1 MYSKVLFLVLFP
13 LFAYSQAPQKIN
25 FQSILRNTN
34 GEVVA
39 NKSVS
44 LKISILSGSI
54 SGSSVYSETH
64 TKTTDISGLI
74 SIQIGNGTVLSGV
87 FDNIVWGNTSH
98 FIKLET
104 DFNGGS
110 NYVVLGT
117 QELMSVPYALYA
129 GKTDT
134 TVLNLT
140 SRFSTKLNVTD
151 TAALSARIN
160 ALSSLSDTS
169 LLNLTNRFSS
179 KVNISDTTGMLLPYL
194 RDADTTAMLL
204 NYLTGINAK
213 VNIADTSEMLAN
225 YRTGLNEK
233 VNIADTSNMLANY
246 RTGLNA
252 KAPINN
258 PTFTG
263 TVHGLNKSM
272 VGLQNVD
279 NTSDANKPVSAVTQA
294 ALDLKL
300 NRSDFP
306 SGTTGISGSDTINY
320 IPKFTGTT
328 KLGNSVIYDIG
339 GKVGIGNNDPIEK
352 LTISGGNIL
361 MNGVFDGLLMN
372 PGTGAGS
379 LAITRGGTIT
389 NNIQQINPPY
399 TDNVGSSSGGGAQ
412 IALLKNE
419 MSFSTYPSTGVI
431 GSPITLTERMRI
443 TSTGVGI
450 GTTNPNYKL
459 HVEGSGTAN
468 EIVGWFN
475 NQGAFSS
482 SLAVRNSSKTAYLT
496 NHSGLS
502 TPNYTGQL
510 SSALA
515 LGVAS
520 GVSPI
525 QFWNGSPAS
534 AKLTILENGKV
545 GIGNNAPNEK
555 LTISD
560 GNILMNGSFD
570 GLLMNPGS
578 GAGSLAITRGG
589 TITNNIQQINPPY
602 TDNVGSSSGGG
613 AQIALLKNEMSF
625 STYPNTGSLG
635 NPITLTERMRITSTG
650 VDINGSAKMTTIRD
664 AANSV
669 GTSGQVLSSTGS
681 ALSWVAPSA
690 SVQMAVIRETQTTN
704 VASGVTYT
712 TSASLL
718 ITQSK
723 PRQFNSKTEAGL
735 GITLSGSPHWTFTIS
750 TAGTYLFEAT
760 AMLSVPQADEQTV
773 FAKLVL
779 NDLTLGL
786 GSVIVGDS
794 YRYGPVSSNMLTD
807 SNFPHHM
814 NGIYTIAGTTVFKLD
829 HVINSQY
836 FTPTGGK
843 PSNVSG
849 FEEVYATLKITKIN

>member
-1 MYSKVLFLVLFP
+1 MYSKVLFLILFP

-87 FDNIVWGNTSH
+87 FDNIDWGNTSH
-98 FIKLET
+98 FIKLEA

-194 RDADTTAMLL
+194 RDADTTAMLV

-213 VNIADTSEMLAN
+213 VNIADTSDMLYPYLRKADAIGSVETDPVFNSSVAKGITGIDIAYWNRKLNLSDTSNMLANYRTGLNEKVNIADTSNMLANYRTGLNNKVNVSDTSSMLAN

-263 TVHGLNKSM
+263 TVHGLDKSM
-272 VGLQNVD
+272 VGLHNVD
-279 NTSDANKPVSAVTQA
+279 NTSDANKPVSVVTQA

-339 GKVGIGNNDPIEK
+339 GKVGIGNNVPIEK

-361 MNGVFDGLLMN
+361 MNGSFDGLLMN
-372 PGTGAGS
+372 PGAGAGS
-379 LAITRGGTIT
+379 LAITRGGIIT

-399 TDNVGSSSGGGAQ
+399 TDNVGGSSGGGAQ

-419 MSFSTYPSTGVI
+419 MSFSTYPNTGVI

-450 GTTNPNYKL
+450 GTTNPNFKL

-482 SLAVRNSSKTAYLT
+482 SLAIRQAIKTAYLT
-496 NHSGLS
+496 NHSGLG
-502 TPNYTGQL
+502 TPNYDGQL
-510 SSALA
+510 SNALSF
-515 LGVAS
+515 GVSS
-520 GVSPI
+520 GSSPI
-525 QFWNGSPAS
+525 QFWNGNTGVGLRGT
-534 AKLTILENGKV
+534 AKLTILENGNI
-545 GIGNNAPNEK
+545 GIGTTTPA
-555 LTISD
+555 
-560 GNILMNGSFD
+560 
-570 GLLMNPGS
+570 
-578 GAGSLAITRGG
+578 
-589 TITNNIQQINPPY
+589 
-602 TDNVGSSSGGG
+602 
-613 AQIALLKNEMSF
+613 
-625 STYPNTGSLG
+625 YPLD
-635 NPITLTERMRITSTG
+635 
-650 VDINGSAKMTTIRD
+650 VNGSAKMTTIRD
-664 AANSV
+664 NANSV

-681 ALSWVAPSA
+681 ALSWVAPS
-690 SVQMAVIRETQTTN
+690 VQMAVIRETQGTN
-704 VASGVTYT
+704 VASGVRYT
-712 TSASLL
+712 FSAITSTA
-718 ITQSK
+718 QSK

-735 GITLSGSPHWTFTIS
+735 GITLSGGPNWTFTIS

-760 AMLSVPQADEQTV
+760 AMLSVPLAENQTV

-779 NDLTLGL
+779 NNTTLGL

-794 YRYGPVSSNMLTD
+794 YRYGPVSSNVLTI

-814 NGIYTIAGTTVFKLD
+814 NGIYTVTGTTVFSLD
-829 HVINSQY
+829 HVINTQY
-836 FTPTGGK
+836 LTPTGGE
-843 PSNVSG
+843 PSNVLG

>member
-1 MYSKVLFLVLFP
+1 
-13 LFAYSQAPQKIN
+13 
-25 FQSILRNTN
+25 
-34 GEVVA
+34 
-39 NKSVS
+39 
-44 LKISILSGSI
+44 
-54 SGSSVYSETH
+54 
-64 TKTTDISGLI
+64 
-74 SIQIGNGTVLSGV
+74 
-87 FDNIVWGNTSH
+87 
-98 FIKLET
+98 
-104 DFNGGS
+104 
-110 NYVVLGT
+110 
-117 QELMSVPYALYA
+117 
-129 GKTDT
+129 
-134 TVLNLT
+134 
-140 SRFSTKLNVTD
+140 
-151 TAALSARIN
+151 
-160 ALSSLSDTS
+160 
-169 LLNLTNRFSS
+169 
-179 KVNISDTTGMLLPYL
+179 
-194 RDADTTAMLL
+194 
-204 NYLTGINAK
+204 
-213 VNIADTSEMLAN
+213 
-225 YRTGLNEK
+225 
-233 VNIADTSNMLANY
+233 MLANY

-263 TVHGLNKSM
+263 TVHGLDKSM
-272 VGLQNVD
+272 VGLHNVD
-279 NTSDANKPVSAVTQA
+279 NTSDANKPVSVVTQA

-361 MNGVFDGLLMN
+361 MNGSFDGLLMN

-399 TDNVGSSSGGGAQ
+399 TDNVGISSGGGAQ

-482 SLAVRNSSKTAYLT
+482 SLAIRQASKTAYLT
-496 NHSGLS
+496 NHSGLG
-502 TPNYTGQL
+502 TPNYDGQL
-510 SSALA
+510 SNALSF
-515 LGVAS
+515 GVSS
-520 GVSPI
+520 GASPI
-525 QFWNGSPAS
+525 QFWNGNTGVGFRGT
-534 AKLTILENGKV
+534 AKLTILENGNI
-545 GIGNNAPNEK
+545 GIGTTTPAYP
-555 LTISD
+555 LD
-560 GNILMNGSFD
+560 VNGS
-570 GLLMNPGS
+570 
-578 GAGSLAITRGG
+578 T
-589 TITNNIQQINPPY
+589 
-602 TDNVGSSSGGG
+602 
-613 AQIALLKNEMSF
+613 
-625 STYPNTGSLG
+625 
-635 NPITLTERMRITSTG
+635 
-650 VDINGSAKMTTIRD
+650 KMTTIRD
-664 AANSV
+664 NANSV

-690 SVQMAVIRETQTTN
+690 SVQMAVIRETQMTS
-704 VASGVTYT
+704 VPSGVTFT
-712 TSASLL
+712 DFTSTA
-718 ITQSK
+718 QSK

-735 GITLSGSPHWTFTIS
+735 GITLSGSPNWTFTIS

-760 AMLSVPQADEQTV
+760 AMLSVPPADEQTV

-779 NDLTLGL
+779 NDITLGL

-794 YRYGPVSSNMLTD
+794 YRYGPVSALMLTD
-807 SNFPHHM
+807 SNFPHNM
-814 NGIYTIAGTTVFKLD
+814 NGIYTVAGTTVFSLD
-829 HVINSQY
+829 HVIETQS
-836 FTPTGGK
+836 FTPTGGE
-843 PSNVSG
+843 PSNVLG